1 MAPVIVSVGA
11 SNGLIVPLIAV
22 HLFVFYF
29 GILADDTPPV
39 GLAAYAAAAISGGDP
54 IKTGV
59 QGFVYDIRT
68 GVLPFMFIFNTE
80 LLLIGITGPIH
91 LIVVVTSALTAMLL
105 FAAATQGFFLTHNKK
120 WETVA
125 LLLIT
130 FTLFRPGFFMDY
142 IYDPLVK
149 VEATKIYE
157 VAEQQPDNGLLR
169 VHVMGE
175 TLEGDLV
182 DKVVMLPVGAP
193 GAGKDRIEM
202 AAGLELR
209 QEGDKMLVDNIVFG
223 SAAEKQK
230 IDFDWEIVDV
240 QKKNLDRPDK
250 RWFYI
255 PAIVLLIL
263 VWKIQA
269 ARRDKDKIDLAGE
282 PSHV

>member
-1 MAPVIVSVGA
+1 
-11 SNGLIVPLIAV
+11 
-22 HLFVFYF
+22 
-29 GILADDTPPV
+29 
-39 GLAAYAAAAISGGDP
+39 
-54 IKTGV
+54 
-59 QGFVYDIRT
+59 
-68 GVLPFMFIFNTE
+68 
-80 LLLIGITGPIH
+80 
-91 LIVVVTSALTAMLL
+91 
-105 FAAATQGFFLTHNKK
+105 
-120 WETVA
+120 
-125 LLLIT
+125 
-130 FTLFRPGFFMDY
+130 
-142 IYDPLVK
+142 
-149 VEATKIYE
+149 
-157 VAEQQPDNGLLR
+157 
-169 VHVMGE
+169 MGE